1 MFAAPDAYN
10 VPEGGGSMRAGTLK
24 TKRYKRHSRGRLIP
38 AALLLT
44 LIMTVLGAQV
54 KYCQL
59 LCIGSMAACAA
70 CLAR

>member
-1 MFAAPDAYN
+1 
-10 VPEGGGSMRAGTLK
+10 MRAGTLK